1 MFHSSERW
9 IDIETAVVDVVAD
22 ASDGQLLKNPGI
34 YIDFK
39 IQQ

>member
-22 ASDGQLLKNPGI
+22 ASDGQLLKNPGLVLG
-34 YIDFK
+34 K
-39 IQQ
+39 KKN